1 LRDGI
6 RYCWGCGGD
15 QTRVGPPGRTSE
27 PSTSGDTNQQ
37 ENKTDKSE
45 TDKSSFGRPQSVPHG
60 KVLTF
65 EQFLKKKTSKENVTH
80 FRPTK
85 KAKSD
90 PNELVMVYIGIKR
103 FKDGCLKTVKGKR
116 LPIRVPKSATC
127 RLILQKATEQLLTGP
142 LMLMKGMICCMKM
155 EALHFLCL
163 EPKISLNWKSK
174 SLNWG
179 GTINELPFI
188 CAPSPILI

>member
-127 RLILQKATEQLLTGP
+127 RLILQKASEKMTAFYRSFDANERYDLLYEDGST
-142 LMLMKGMICCMKM
+142 
-155 EALHFLCL
+155 ALFMPGTKDFSEL
-163 EPKISLNWKSK
+163 EK
-174 SLNWG
+174 
-179 GTINELPFI
+179 
-188 CAPSPILI
+188 